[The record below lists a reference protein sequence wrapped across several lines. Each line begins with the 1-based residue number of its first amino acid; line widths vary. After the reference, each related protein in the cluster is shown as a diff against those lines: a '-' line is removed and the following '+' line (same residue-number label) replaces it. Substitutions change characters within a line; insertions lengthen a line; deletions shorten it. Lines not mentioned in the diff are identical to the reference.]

1 MGLTHLAVWSPPR
14 PYCFPMRVTW
24 KVAVTIALS
33 ASIVVACSSS
43 PTVAVR
49 YAQFQFT
56 CCANAEALTHAWHPG
71 QVVTLQWS
79 AESAG
84 MSAADVQHPI
94 TLSAVF
100 TGPYASVAA
109 LKAGG
114 IHSETLLASP
124 VRSHRSDVR
133 RCRQHDCSAAR
144 SGGRLVQPHHDREV
158 IGRQHRRR
166 IGYPSGAPQLV
177 EKLAGLRP
185 DRPCRRPSRCRH

>member
-1 MGLTHLAVWSPPR
+1 
-14 PYCFPMRVTW
+14 MRVTW

-94 TLSAVF
+94 TLSAIF
-100 TGPYASVAA
+100 TGPYANVVA

-114 IHSETLLASP
+114 THSETLLASP
-124 VRSHRSDVR
+124 IQVTDRTSVGAVSTIALPLDL
-133 RCRQHDCSAAR
+133 AAGWYNLITTEKS
-144 SGGRLVQPHHDREV
+144 SGGSTAGAMVIQVARL
-158 IGRQHRRR
+158 
-166 IGYPSGAPQLV
+166 S
-177 EKLAGLRP
+177 
-185 DRPCRRPSRCRH
+185 S